1 MWVLKT
7 YAFCKGQNSQK
18 PILFIGFLEVPWN
31 YLTRSRV
38 RRLPHN
44 SIGYGNG
51 TYTSDSCVKL
61 VGDRFGKFQRHGVLE
76 DCPIV
81 RFLGQMVS
89 SGKPFIWL
97 PNELPYFAMSS
108 GDVQISAEK
117 CKLHYVDRVD
127 DFVPI
132 FKEQLQF
139 SKGLAGEV
147 ADPVPP
153 AHPLGRPAQVDP
165 DVPDHS
171 SDGDDEGEEPIDRMR
186 RLVAE
191 ESSMPHV
198 SQEGEKV

>member
-1 MWVLKT
+1 MCQV
-7 YAFCKGQNSQK
+7 G
-18 PILFIGFLEVPWN
+18 
-31 YLTRSRV
+31 
-38 RRLPHN
+38 RRPLRE
-44 SIGYGNG
+44 
-51 TYTSDSCVKL
+51 C
-61 VGDRFGKFQRHGVLE
+61 KFQRHGVLE
-76 DCPIV
+76 DRPIV
-81 RFLGQMVS
+81 RFLDQMVS

-171 SDGDDEGEEPIDRMR
+171 SDGDDKGEEPIDRMR
-186 RLVAE
+186 RLVADTK
-191 ESSMPHV
+191 SSQHKFPHFPKNAACPICNR
-198 SQEGEKV
+198 SCMYQEGEKV